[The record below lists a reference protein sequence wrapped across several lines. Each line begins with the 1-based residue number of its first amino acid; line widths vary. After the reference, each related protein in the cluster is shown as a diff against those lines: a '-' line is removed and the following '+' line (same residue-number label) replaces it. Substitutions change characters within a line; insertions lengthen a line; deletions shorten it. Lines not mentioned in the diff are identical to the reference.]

1 MAERWSELLGGCSI
15 AFIHKTRDPKVPNE
29 ATVGKVVGD
38 VKGMTCVVID
48 DMIDTAGT
56 VTKAV
61 DALIE
66 EGAKDVIIAATH
78 AVLSGPAVDRL
89 KKSRV
94 SEVVVTNTLPI
105 PEENRFDNLTVLS
118 IAPLLGRAIKEVFE
132 DGSVTSLFDGHS

>member
-1 MAERWSELLGGCSI
+1 MQRDGVNYLAVAALHL
-15 AFIHKTRDPKVPNE
+15 FIKPVTQEVPNE

-66 EGAKDVIIAATH
+66 DGAKDVIIAATH
-78 AVLSGPAVDRL
+78 AVLIWAS
-89 KKSRV
+89 
-94 SEVVVTNTLPI
+94 N
-105 PEENRFDNLTVLS
+105 
-118 IAPLLGRAIKEVFE
+118 
-132 DGSVTSLFDGHS
+132 

>member
-1 MAERWSELLGGCSI
+1 MKFFLLTSLNLSAQDSLLLSNGNVI
-15 AFIHKTRDPKVPNE
+15 
-29 ATVGKVVGD
+29 VGD

-105 PEENRFDNLTVLS
+105 SEENRFDNLTVLS
-118 IAPLLGRAIKEVFE
+118 IAPLLARAIKEVFE